1 LAKAKERE
9 DNKRMVDDDEE
20 EIDEA
25 GSLKDFV
32 VDE

>member
-9 DNKRMVDDDEE
+9 DNKRMFDDDEE